1 MISLLVSGFM
11 AELLGPKRTI
21 LVGQTCI
28 LLGWIVVYLAKDF
41 IILLIGRF
49 VMGLGAGLSLSST
62 TLQLS
67 EIALIRYRGIF
78 SMMNNLTVYAALIYS
93 LVLSATVSLNMVM
106 VLSAIPTVAFLV
118 ASFFLPES
126 PIWLVKKGQL
136 QKAKLSIIVL
146 RGPEYD
152 YMPEIKELEH
162 LTQIQENITMTE
174 RIRELRSEKN
184 VVPFLIMALM
194 ISLQVL
200 DICSNYCLISRV
212 AIDFF
217 SSLFLDLKW

>member
-1 MISLLVSGFM
+1 M

-21 LVGQTCI
+21 LVGQSCI
-28 LLGWIVVYLAKDF
+28 LFGWIVVYLATNF
-41 IILLIGRF
+41 ISLLIGRF
-49 VMGLGAGLSLSST
+49 IMGLGAGLSLSST

-146 RGPEYD
+146 RGMEYD
-152 YMPEIKELEH
+152 YMPEMKELEH
-162 LTQIQENITMTE
+162 LTQNQGNVTITE
-174 RIRELRSEKN
+174 RIRELRSRKN

-194 ISLQVL
+194 ISLQV
-200 DICSNYCLISRV
+200 IRIN
-212 AIDFF
+212 
-217 SSLFLDLKW
+217 LFI

>member
-11 AELLGPKRTI
+11 AEILGPKRTI

-28 LLGWIVVYLAKDF
+28 LLGWIVVYLATNF
-41 IILLIGRF
+41 ISLLIGRF
-49 VMGLGAGLSLSST
+49 IMGLGAGLSLSST

-106 VLSAIPTVAFLV
+106 ILSAIPTVAFLV

-146 RGPEYD
+146 RGMEYD
-152 YMPEIKELEH
+152 YMPEMKELEH
-162 LTQIQENITMTE
+162 LTQNQGNVTFPE
-174 RIRELRSEKN
+174 RIRELRSRKN

-194 ISLQVL
+194 ISLQV
-200 DICSNYCLISRV
+200 ISFALV
-212 AIDFF
+212 IA
-217 SSLFLDLKW
+217 

>member
-1 MISLLVSGFM
+1 MMHISIMISLLVSGFM
-11 AELLGPKRTI
+11 AEILGPKRTI

-28 LLGWIVVYLAKDF
+28 LLGWIVVYLATNF
-41 IILLIGRF
+41 ISLLIGRF
-49 VMGLGAGLSLSST
+49 IMGLGAGLSLSST

-106 VLSAIPTVAFLV
+106 ILSAIPTVAFLV

-146 RGPEYD
+146 RGMEYD
-152 YMPEIKELEH
+152 YMPEMKELEH
-162 LTQIQENITMTE
+162 LTQNQGNVTFPE
-174 RIRELRSEKN
+174 RIRELRSRKN

-194 ISLQVL
+194 ISLQV
-200 DICSNYCLISRV
+200 ISFALV
-212 AIDFF
+212 IA
-217 SSLFLDLKW
+217 

>member
-28 LLGWIVVYLAKDF
+28 LLGWIVVYLATNF
-41 IILLIGRF
+41 ISLLIGRF
-49 VMGLGAGLSLSST
+49 IMGLGAGLSLSST

-146 RGPEYD
+146 RGMEYD
-152 YMPEIKELEH
+152 YMPEMKELEH
-162 LTQIQENITMTE
+162 LTQNQGNFTITE
-174 RIRELRSEKN
+174 RIRELRSRKN

-194 ISLQVL
+194 ISLQVIRIYL
-200 DICSNYCLISRV
+200 GIYLNDCLI
-212 AIDFF
+212 
-217 SSLFLDLKW
+217 